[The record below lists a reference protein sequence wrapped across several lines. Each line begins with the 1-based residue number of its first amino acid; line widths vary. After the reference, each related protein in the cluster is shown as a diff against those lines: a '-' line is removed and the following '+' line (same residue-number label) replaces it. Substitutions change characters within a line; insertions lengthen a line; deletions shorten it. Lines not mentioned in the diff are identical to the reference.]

1 MSMINK
7 PEKIVIR
14 GVGVDNV
21 TLSEAA
27 EICKGFVNEPAGSPK
42 AVFTPNSEIIQSCV
56 EDESLYSVINR
67 GDLVTPDGIG
77 VIYASKILGH
87 PLKAKC
93 AGYELGLEMVKYSN
107 ECGAKIFFL
116 GGKPGI
122 AQAARD
128 KLLEAY
134 PNAVIVGTH
143 DGYFKKEGEEND
155 RVVELINAAAPDILY
170 VCLGVPVQEKW
181 ILANRDRLSSVKLC
195 LALGGS
201 LDGYSG
207 NVKRAPDI
215 FIKLGLE
222 WFYRLICQPSRI
234 GRMMKLPKFLFGVI
248 WFKLTGKHK
257 NDKIKG
263 DRS

>member
-1 MSMINK
+1 M

-21 TLSEAA
+21 TLEDAVNICREFIEAPD
-27 EICKGFVNEPAGSPK
+27 CFGR
-42 AVFTPNSEIIQSCV
+42 AVFTPNSEIIQACV
-56 EDESLYSVINR
+56 EDECLYSVINR
-67 GDLVTPDGIG
+67 ADLITPDGIG
-77 VIYASKILGH
+77 VIYASRILKR

-93 AGYELGLEMVKYSN
+93 AGYELGIEMIKYSN
-107 ECGAKIFFL
+107 ESGAKIFFL
-116 GGKPGI
+116 GGKPGV
-122 AQAARD
+122 AEAAKR
-128 KLLEAY
+128 KLLESY
-134 PNAVIVGTH
+134 PNANIVGTH

-155 RVVELINAAAPDILY
+155 AVISEINAASPDILY

-181 ILANRDRLSSVKLC
+181 ILDNRERLTSVKLC

-207 NVKRAPDI
+207 NVKRAPNI

-234 GRMMKLPKFLFGVI
+234 GRMMKLPKFLLGVI
-248 WFKLTGKHK
+248 WFRISGKYK
-257 NDKIKG
+257 DDTMKG
-263 DRS
+263 IVK

>member
-1 MSMINK
+1 MA
-7 PEKIVIR
+7 EKSVIR
-14 GVGVDNV
+14 GVGVHNV
-21 TLSEAA
+21 TVSEAT
-27 EICKGFVNEPAGSPK
+27 EICKGFIEKSDGMPK
-42 AVFTPNSEIIQSCV
+42 AVFTPNSEIIQACV
-56 EDESLYSVINR
+56 EDNSLYDVINS
-67 GDLVTPDGIG
+67 GDLITPDGVG
-77 VIYASKILGH
+77 VIYASRILGR

-107 ECGAKIFFL
+107 ESGAKIFFL

-122 AQAARD
+122 AEAARD
-128 KLLEAY
+128 KLLETY
-134 PNAVIVGTH
+134 PTAKFVGTH
-143 DGYFKKEGEEND
+143 DGYFKKEGEESD
-155 RVVELINAAAPDILY
+155 RVIEEINASCADILY

-181 ILANRDRLSSVKLC
+181 ILANRNKLTSVKLC

-207 NVKRAPDI
+207 NVKRAPKL

-248 WFKLTGKHK
+248 FFKLSGKHK
-257 NDKIKG
+257 NDTVIGGTK
-263 DRS
+263 

>member
-1 MSMINK
+1 MS
-7 PEKIVIR
+7 EKIIIR

-21 TLSEAA
+21 TLSDAA
-27 EICKGFVNEPAGSPK
+27 EICKGFINAAEGLPK
-42 AVFTPNSEIIQSCV
+42 AVFTPNSEIIQACV
-56 EDESLYSVINR
+56 EDNSLYSVINSA
-67 GDLVTPDGIG
+67 DLVTPDGIG
-77 VIYASKILGH
+77 VIYASKILGR

-107 ECGAKIFFL
+107 DSGAKIFFL
-116 GGKPGI
+116 GGKPGV
-122 AQAARD
+122 AEAARD

-134 PNAVIVGTH
+134 PNAKFVGTH
-143 DGYFKKEGEEND
+143 DGYFKKEGEESD
-155 RVVELINAAAPDILY
+155 SVVEEINDSGADILY

-181 ILANRDRLSSVKLC
+181 ILANREKLTSVKLC

-207 NVKRAPDI
+207 NVKRAPRI
-215 FIKLGLE
+215 FINLGLE

-248 WFKLTGKHK
+248 FFRLKGKHK
-257 NDKIKG
+257 NDIIIGGAK
-263 DRS
+263 